1 MAGFTFTPLTPSAY
15 LDRAAWVFRDRTA
28 VVDGERSFTYAEF
41 ADRAHRLAGA
51 LLGLGVP
58 PGGRVAA
65 LCVNSHT
72 MLELH
77 NGVPLAGGVLVPL
90 NIRLSRDELTY
101 IVRHSGAR
109 ILVATAELADVATDV
124 AAAAG
129 ARAVIAGGEPDEY
142 EALLASARPAAVPC
156 EDERGLLAISYTSG
170 TTGRPKGVMYHH
182 RGAYL
187 QALAA
192 AFHAR
197 LAADS
202 VYLWT
207 LPMFHCDGWCF
218 TWAATAAGATHLC
231 LRTIDPARIWELLR
245 TQGVTH
251 FSAAPTVLTMIVNAP
266 EATAGPPLA
275 PPVQVQTGGAPPSPT
290 LIAAMA
296 GAGLRVTHLYG
307 LTETYGPVAINDW
320 HPDWNAKPPAEQAVL
335 QARQGVGNVIAERLR
350 VVGPDGRDVPADGAT
365 IGELVCRG
373 NDLMLGY
380 YRDEEATAAADL
392 GGWFRTGDLAVMH
405 PDGYAEIRDRAKDI
419 IISGGENIAS
429 VEVERVL
436 DSHPAV
442 LESAVVGRPDDRW
455 GEAAVAF
462 VTLRPGG
469 HTTPDELIGHVRAR
483 LAHFKAPREVTLVAE
498 LPKTSTGKIQKH
510 VLRQQAR
517 AQKPGAAGPSSLG

>member
-28 VVDGERSFTYAEF
+28 VVDGDRSFTYAEF

-51 LLGLGVP
+51 LLGLGVQ
-58 PGGRVAA
+58 PGDRVAA

-77 NGVPLAGGVLVPL
+77 NGVPLAGAVLVPL

-109 ILVATAELADVATDV
+109 VLVATAELADVATDV

-129 ARAVIAGGEPDEY
+129 ARTVIAGGEPDEY

-156 EDERGLLAISYTSG
+156 GDERGLLAISYTSG

-231 LRTIDPARIWELLR
+231 LRAIDPARIWELLR
-245 TQGVTH
+245 T
-251 FSAAPTVLTMIVNAP
+251 
-266 EATAGPPLA
+266 
-275 PPVQVQTGGAPPSPT
+275 
-290 LIAAMA
+290 
-296 GAGLRVTHLYG
+296 
-307 LTETYGPVAINDW
+307 
-320 HPDWNAKPPAEQAVL
+320 
-335 QARQGVGNVIAERLR
+335 
-350 VVGPDGRDVPADGAT
+350 
-365 IGELVCRG
+365 
-373 NDLMLGY
+373 
-380 YRDEEATAAADL
+380 
-392 GGWFRTGDLAVMH
+392 
-405 PDGYAEIRDRAKDI
+405 
-419 IISGGENIAS
+419 
-429 VEVERVL
+429 
-436 DSHPAV
+436 
-442 LESAVVGRPDDRW
+442 
-455 GEAAVAF
+455 
-462 VTLRPGG
+462 
-469 HTTPDELIGHVRAR
+469 
-483 LAHFKAPREVTLVAE
+483 
-498 LPKTSTGKIQKH
+498 
-510 VLRQQAR
+510 
-517 AQKPGAAGPSSLG
+517 

>member
-51 LLGLGVP
+51 LLGLGVR

-65 LCVNSHT
+65 LCVNSHI

-77 NGVPLAGGVLVPL
+77 NGVPLAGAVLVPL

-101 IVRHSGAR
+101 ILRHSGAQV
-109 ILVATAELADVATDV
+109 LVATAGLADVAADI

-129 ARAVIAGGEPDEY
+129 ARPVIAGGEPDEY

-231 LRTIDPARIWELLR
+231 LRAIDPARIWELLR
-245 TQGVTH
+245 TRGVTH

-266 EATAGPPLA
+266 EAMTGPPLA

-290 LIAAMA
+290 LIARMA
-296 GAGLRVTHLYG
+296 EAGLQVTHLYG

-350 VVGPDGRDVPADGAT
+350 VA
-365 IGELVCRG
+365 CR
-373 NDLMLGY
+373 
-380 YRDEEATAAADL
+380 TAGTCPPTAPPSASSSA
-392 GGWFRTGDLAVMH
+392 GG
-405 PDGYAEIRDRAKDI
+405 
-419 IISGGENIAS
+419 
-429 VEVERVL
+429 
-436 DSHPAV
+436 
-442 LESAVVGRPDDRW
+442 
-455 GEAAVAF
+455 
-462 VTLRPGG
+462 
-469 HTTPDELIGHVRAR
+469 TT
-483 LAHFKAPREVTLVAE
+483 
-498 LPKTSTGKIQKH
+498 
-510 VLRQQAR
+510 
-517 AQKPGAAGPSSLG
+517 